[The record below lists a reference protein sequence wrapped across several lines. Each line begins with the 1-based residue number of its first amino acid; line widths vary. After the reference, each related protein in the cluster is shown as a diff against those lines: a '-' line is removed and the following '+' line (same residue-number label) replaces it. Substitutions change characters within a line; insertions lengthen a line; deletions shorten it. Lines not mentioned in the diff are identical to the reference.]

1 MSFQERI
8 GETENE
14 LKILQAMENY
24 DNELTYRI
32 ARSYMETRCYREAR
46 DIYLFLHE
54 NSPDKENAEE
64 CLYLA
69 FRCSMAIQDW
79 NRVFEL
85 GEKYMEKYPCGRN
98 FDPLTIA
105 MGQVYAK
112 LQDWPEVIRHLT
124 KTLEVNPKH
133 EDGAECMFLLGYAYF
148 MEENFE
154 ESTKWLTKMNKD
166 YPGNPREMESIYW
179 LGMSLLFSGKYD
191 ESGMEFD
198 HLLQQF
204 PTTPYKED
212 ASFRRAVCDYGL
224 SKYNEAGIFLNRFV
238 SEFPKSKLTGEA
250 YMMLADVAGVDGN
263 LKKSVECYQEATS
276 HEINIEL
283 YNYCIFRC
291 GEMLFNDFKDY
302 NRTIEHF
309 QTYIN
314 RNLPGSNLPQA
325 IYYIGSCYWQKGEK
339 TGALEYF
346 KKALEDY
353 GNDKKAIGIDLI
365 LEEWIGKAKAAEKDI
380 GEKAWLEFKT
390 TMKKAKQDG
399 KKVLALRLNRAL
411 FFEPNI
417 SEDEKKK
424 ILNDIVKA
432 ENVPFAGPGVLQLIL
447 DEAVKRGNSEL
458 SKITAEQM
466 IESFTETDYAL
477 DARMYL
483 ATAAIKAKD
492 YKTAEKHLNVIR
504 EVFASSGQAAEALN
518 MLGKMYLENKEYEKA
533 YDSFKPIIGVK
544 EWKGPLWPAALY
556 GMAEAQIGM
565 KNLDKAIPLFERI
578 YLMYSH
584 YKNWAVKAYI
594 KRAACL
600 KEKRMYKEAAETL
613 QHMLDDSDFKD
624 LPEAEEAKK
633 ELDLLKG
640 KI

>member
-1 MSFQERI
+1 
-8 GETENE
+8 
-14 LKILQAMENY
+14 
-24 DNELTYRI
+24 
-32 ARSYMETRCYREAR
+32 
-46 DIYLFLHE
+46 
-54 NSPDKENAEE
+54 
-64 CLYLA
+64 
-69 FRCSMAIQDW
+69 
-79 NRVFEL
+79 
-85 GEKYMEKYPCGRN
+85 
-98 FDPLTIA
+98 
-105 MGQVYAK
+105 
-112 LQDWPEVIRHLT
+112 
-124 KTLEVNPKH
+124 
-133 EDGAECMFLLGYAYF
+133 
-148 MEENFE
+148 
-154 ESTKWLTKMNKD
+154 
-166 YPGNPREMESIYW
+166 
-179 LGMSLLFSGKYD
+179 
-191 ESGMEFD
+191 
-198 HLLQQF
+198 
-204 PTTPYKED
+204 
-212 ASFRRAVCDYGL
+212 
-224 SKYNEAGIFLNRFV
+224 
-238 SEFPKSKLTGEA
+238 
-250 YMMLADVAGVDGN
+250 
-263 LKKSVECYQEATS
+263 
-276 HEINIEL
+276 
-283 YNYCIFRC
+283 
-291 GEMLFNDFKDY
+291 
-302 NRTIEHF
+302 
-309 QTYIN
+309 
-314 RNLPGSNLPQA
+314 
-325 IYYIGSCYWQKGEK
+325 
-339 TGALEYF
+339 
-346 KKALEDY
+346 
-353 GNDKKAIGIDLI
+353 
-365 LEEWIGKAKAAEKDI
+365 
-380 GEKAWLEFKT
+380 
-390 TMKKAKQDG
+390 MKKAKQDG